1 MSDSSDSS
9 SNGPREGGARRDTAG
24 ASFGGGLRNWLRSL
38 TRGNNETGL
47 RESFEEVLEEY
58 GAIDN
63 ALDPEQREMLLNIV
77 GFGELRVGDIMVPRT
92 DIVAVEAGL
101 SLPEVMAQFKEGRHS
116 RLPVY
121 RETLDDIIGFAHIK
135 DLIDFWSNE
144 SGFRLRDIARELL
157 VVPPSMP
164 VIALLQRMRMTHI
177 HMAIV
182 VDEYGGTDG
191 LVTIE
196 DAVEEIV
203 GDIADE
209 HDDEEMPL
217 LMELPD
223 GTFEAD
229 GRAEIEA
236 FEAIADVDLLPDDS
250 DEDVDTLGGLVFT
263 ILGRVPQ
270 VGDRLV
276 HDCGLEFEVTD
287 ADARRI
293 KQLKIR
299 RVDPDTVSQAAD

>member
-9 SNGPREGGARRDTAG
+9 SNGPRESGAKRDTA
-24 ASFGGGLRNWLRSL
+24 ASSFGGGLLSWLRSL
-38 TRGNNETGL
+38 TRSSSEAGL
-47 RESFEEVLEEY
+47 RETFEEVLEEY
-58 GAIDN
+58 GALED

-92 DIVAVEAGL
+92 DIVAVEIGL
-101 SLPEVMAQFKEGRHS
+101 SLSEVVAQFREGRHS

-121 RETLDDIIGFAHIK
+121 RETLDDLVGFVHIK
-135 DLIDFWSNE
+135 DVIDYWPARPDFATK
-144 SGFRLRDIARELL
+144 DIVRELL

-164 VIALLQRMRMTHI
+164 VIALLQRMRATHI

-209 HDDEEMPL
+209 HDDEEEPL
-217 LMELPD
+217 LVQLPD
-223 GTFEAD
+223 GSFDAD

-236 FEAIADVDLLPDDS
+236 LEAIAGVDLLPDDG

-270 VGDRLV
+270 SGERLV
-276 HDCGLEFEVTD
+276 HDCGLEFEVVD

-293 KQLKIR
+293 RRLRIR
-299 RVDPDTVSQAAD
+299 KVNADRQSLAAD

>member
-9 SNGPREGGARRDTAG
+9 SNGPREGGAKRDTTGAG
-24 ASFGGGLRNWLRSL
+24 FGGGLRSWLRGL
-38 TRGNNETGL
+38 TRNSGETGL

-58 GAIDN
+58 GAIDS

-77 GFGELRVGDIMVPRT
+77 DFGEVSVGDVMVPRT
-92 DIVAVEAGL
+92 DIVAVEVGL
-101 SLPEVMAQFKEGRHS
+101 TLPEVIAQFHEARHS
-116 RLPVY
+116 RMPVY
-121 RETLDDIIGFAHIK
+121 RETLDDIIGFIHIK
-135 DLIDFWSNE
+135 DLIEFWHNE
-144 SGFRLRDIARELL
+144 SAFSLRSIARELL
-157 VVPPSMP
+157 VVPHSMP
-164 VIALLQRMRMTHI
+164 VIALLQRMRATRI

-203 GDIADE
+203 GDISDE
-209 HDDEEMPL
+209 HDDEEEPL
-217 LMELPD
+217 LVPLPD
-223 GTFEAD
+223 GTFDAD

-236 FEAIADVDLLPDDS
+236 FEALAEVDLLPDDN
-250 DEDVDTLGGLVFT
+250 DDDVDTLGGLVFT

-270 VGDRLV
+270 VGETLV
-276 HDCGLEFEVTD
+276 HDCGLEFEVMD

-293 KQLKIR
+293 KRLKIR
-299 RVDPDTVSQAAD
+299 RVDRPSHSQAAD

>member
-1 MSDSSDSS
+1 M
-9 SNGPREGGARRDTAG
+9 G
-24 ASFGGGLRNWLRSL
+24 WLRGL
-38 TRGNNETGL
+38 TRGSNDAGL
-47 RESFEEVLEEY
+47 RETFEEVLEEY
-58 GAIDN
+58 GAIEN

-92 DIVAVEAGL
+92 DIVAVDVGL
-101 SLPEVMAQFKEGRHS
+101 ALPDVIAQFREARHS

-121 RETLDDIIGFAHIK
+121 RETLDDIVGFLHIK
-135 DLIDFWSNE
+135 DVIDFWQSE
-144 SGFRLRDIARELL
+144 ASFDMKSIVRELL

-164 VIALLQRMRMTHI
+164 VIALLQRMRTTHI

-209 HDDEEMPL
+209 HDDEEGPL
-217 LMELPD
+217 LVPLPD
-223 GTFEAD
+223 GSFDAD
-229 GRAEIEA
+229 GRAEIES
-236 FEAIADVDLLPDDS
+236 FEAIAGVDLLPDEG

-263 ILGRVPQ
+263 MLGRVPQ
-270 VGDRLV
+270 TGERLV
-276 HDCGLEFEVTD
+276 HDCGLEFEVVD
-287 ADARRI
+287 ADARRVRR
-293 KQLKIR
+293 LKIR
-299 RVDPDTVSQAAD
+299 RVDADNQTIAAD